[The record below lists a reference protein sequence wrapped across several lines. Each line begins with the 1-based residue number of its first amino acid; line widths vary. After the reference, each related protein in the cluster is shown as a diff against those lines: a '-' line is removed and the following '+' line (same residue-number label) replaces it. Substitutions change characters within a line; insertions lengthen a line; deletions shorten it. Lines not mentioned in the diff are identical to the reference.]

1 MRANYPELVPRVLQG
16 NDGAR
21 RYSHPGNRP
30 QRARQTTR
38 LTDYGCAF
46 CTDMHAKEAK
56 LNGERELR
64 LYHVPVWR
72 ESNLFNEK
80 ERAALEW
87 AEKLTTPGWRT
98 CDRCRLSGGSPIL

>member
-1 MRANYPELVPRVLQG
+1 MRANYPAELAPESYKAMMALEGTLTLETALKELVKLRVSQI
-16 NDGAR
+16 N
-21 RYSHPGNRP
+21 
-30 QRARQTTR
+30 
-38 LTDYGCAF
+38 GCAF

-72 ESNLFNEK
+72 ESNLFTEK

-87 AEKLTTPGWRT
+87 APGWRT
-98 CDRCRLSGGSPIL
+98 CDRCRLSGGLPIL